1 MEAVAAVDKSVVPP
15 STVTNKEL
23 EIGSKV
29 NQIADQIVTLN
40 LLEVAQ
46 LSEVLKKRLNLP
58 DAPLVATSSL
68 NLAPKIEEEEQAPQV
83 VQSAFTIKLV
93 SFDAKQKVGLI
104 KEIKNILPDCN
115 LVQAKKFVE
124 NAPVIIKTDI
134 PKEEAEQMKKS
145 IENVG
150 GTVKIE

>member
-68 NLAPKIEEEEQAPQV
+68 NLAPKIEVRA
-83 VQSAFTIKLV
+83 I
-93 SFDAKQKVGLI
+93 SFFRNYC
-104 KEIKNILPDCN
+104 EIKNIFTSNNIILGRRAGAASS
-115 LVQAKKFVE
+115 AKC
-124 NAPVIIKTDI
+124 IHH
-134 PKEEAEQMKKS
+134 
-145 IENVG
+145 
-150 GTVKIE
+150 